1 MIYWVKVLETYNSV
15 SHNLPQI
22 FKNAYKS
29 ESFGLTG
36 LDKLET
42 RNIFVG
48 PLSHTSKGGKGKE
61 CFPPKFSIIQLDCPL

>member
-36 LDKLET
+36 LGKLET
-42 RNIFVG
+42 RNICVG
-48 PLSHTSKGGKGKE
+48 PLPHTSKGGKDE
-61 CFPPKFSIIQLDCPL
+61 ELFPPKFLIIH